1 MTVSAITIRKAEKR
15 DAAELAILVDVSSH
29 GFASWLWYGA
39 VLDGTRETAFEQGR
53 SFMRS
58 DTENAAWKDASLAMV
73 DEEVA
78 GVVIGYPIEASIL
91 GEAAPHPVIDPIL
104 ALQKTLVGHWFLD
117 SLGVYGGHRGK
128 GIGKGLLDHEIAR
141 GGGRPISLITESH
154 NETALGLYG
163 SRGFV
168 ETARRRAVPLFD
180 NSKEHDWV
188 LLTRGAA

>member
-1 MTVSAITIRKAEKR
+1 MAAATTIRRAEKR

-29 GFASWLWYGA
+29 GFASWFWYGA
-39 VLDGTRETAFEQGR
+39 VLDGSKETAFEQGR

-58 DTENAAWKDASLAMV
+58 DTEQAAWKDASLAV
-73 DEEVA
+73 IGEEIV
-78 GVVIGYPIEASIL
+78 GVVIGHSIEPSIVD
-91 GEAAPHPVIDPIL
+91 AQAPHPVIEPIL

-117 SLGVYGGHRGK
+117 SLGVYGHHRGK
-128 GIGKGLLDHEIAR
+128 GLGKQLLDHEIAR
-141 GGGRPISLITESH
+141 GGGRPISLITEGH
-154 NETALGLYG
+154 NATALGLYG

-168 ETARRRAVPLFD
+168 EMTRKCAVPLFD